1 MAEATSAG
9 KMPEATRDV
18 GAAAAAR
25 PRPATLLGQLSWA
38 LFDAGRGPYSIL
50 INTFVFS
57 AYFSAVVFT
66 DPVRGQEVWSYL
78 TAIGA
83 FLVAIGAPV
92 LGAIADAGG
101 RRKPWLAACV
111 ILGVPCMAALWYATP
126 GMPPGFSWVF
136 LAPIGATLA
145 FEYSAIFCNAMLPNV
160 SSAQRIGFL
169 SGLGWALAN
178 FLGIALFLFFLLG
191 WIWNPHPLF
200 GVDVTS
206 HEPERLVGLMAGLC
220 LAVCSIPLFLFTP
233 DSPGTSRRMSQM
245 VSEGLNNLADT
256 LTRLGRYRNVMIFI
270 VARMIFNEGFI
281 LMILFTGVFAAGI
294 LHWTAEM
301 LTIQGLCNSVLAT
314 CGGLLAGWLDTRIG
328 SRRSTMVFVAGC
340 FVANLV
346 LCTLTPNSVLFI
358 DIAPASGTAHGLF
371 STLPDKLFFATQ
383 ACIALLVTGGLV
395 TSRTLMAR
403 ISPPAMLNEFFG
415 IYAMSGT
422 ATSFVGPLA
431 VAVLTWAF
439 QSQRAGVA
447 VGVVF
452 LLGGLLV
459 MTRVREER
467 TP

>member
-1 MAEATSAG
+1 MAGATSAG
-9 KMPEATRDV
+9 KMTQVADGG
-18 GAAAAAR
+18 GAARLAR
-25 PRPATLLGQLSWA
+25 AQPASLLGQISWA
-38 LFDAGRGPYSIL
+38 LFDGGRGPYSVL

-57 AYFSAVVFT
+57 AYFSTVVFA

-83 FLVAIGAPV
+83 FLVALGAPV

-101 RRKPWLAACV
+101 RRKPWLLACV

-160 SSAQRIGFL
+160 APAERIGFL

-178 FLGIALFLFFLLG
+178 FIGIALFLFFLFG
-191 WIWNPHPLF
+191 WTWNPHPLF
-200 GVDVTS
+200 GVNVAA

-220 LAVCSIPLFLFTP
+220 LAVFSIPLFLFTP
-233 DSPGTSRRMSQM
+233 DSPGTSLPVPQM
-245 VSEGLNNLADT
+245 VSDGLRN
-256 LTRLGRYRNVMIFI
+256 LGRTLAKLGNYRNVMIFI

-301 LTIQGLCNSVLAT
+301 LIIQGLCNSVLAT

-328 SRRSTMVFVAGC
+328 SRRAVMVFIIGC
-340 FVANLV
+340 LVANLI
-346 LCTLTPNSVLFI
+346 LCSVTTHSVLFFEV
-358 DIAPASGTAHGLF
+358 APASGTAHGMF

-383 ACIALLVTGGLV
+383 ACIALVVTGGLV
-395 TSRTLMAR
+395 TSRTLMAK

-431 VAVLTWAF
+431 VALLTWAF
-439 QSQRAGVA
+439 HSQRAGVF
-447 VGVVF
+447 VGCVF
-452 LLGGLLV
+452 LFAGLLV
-459 MTRVREER
+459 MSRVREER
-467 TP
+467 TA